1 MKLDIGTLRNFPSQR
16 KIVNKETL
24 VRRITNLTYD
34 LKIECSFVE
43 DMKSMINDFLT
54 KVSNEV
60 QILSVKTQF
69 AKYPSS
75 ELVNYLFSTQPNQ
88 PATTSPKQ
96 ID

>member
-69 AKYPSS
+69 AKR
-75 ELVNYLFSTQPNQ
+75 
-88 PATTSPKQ
+88 
-96 ID
+96 